1 MITDTWQVSIKSS
14 NYKLV
19 VLGVVR
25 LYSWINVFS
34 LERRNEPILF
44 AYIAAQ

>member
-25 LYSWINVFS
+25 LYSWINVFFF
-34 LERRNEPILF
+34 ERRNEPILF